1 MRYHLKHFLLDR
13 QVLAFKRV
21 INERHD
27 IWSLLISFLR
37 LRQQMRRTF
46 SEDSRD
52 SLLLKEGEMF
62 KQSYRLISVPPA
74 SCRFDILSIF

>member
-1 MRYHLKHFLLDR
+1 
-13 QVLAFKRV
+13 
-21 INERHD
+21 
-27 IWSLLISFLR
+27 
-37 LRQQMRRTF
+37 MRRTF

-74 SCRFDILSIF
+74 FCSFDILSIF